1 MHAEIYRHLSHANA
15 VVHTH
20 SPYASSFAVNHQE
33 IPAVLI
39 EMLPF
44 LKGKLDVSPYAQKG
58 SPEVGLNAVPILE
71 RKNACLMA
79 NHGVVAI
86 GGTLPEAYTNSVYV
100 EDAAKIYHLALC
112 SGHPVVIKEYEE
124 V

>member
-1 MHAEIYRHLSHANA
+1 MTLETLGIQAKQAEREL
-15 VVHTH
+15 
-20 SPYASSFAVNHQE
+20 
-33 IPAVLI
+33 
-39 EMLPF
+39 
-44 LKGKLDVSPYAQKG
+44 LK
-58 SPEVGLNAVPILE
+58 LNSLK
-71 RKNACLMA
+71 KNACLMA

>member
-1 MHAEIYRHLSHANA
+1 MHSRE
-15 VVHTH
+15 V
-20 SPYASSFAVNHQE
+20 Q
-33 IPAVLI
+33 
-39 EMLPF
+39 
-44 LKGKLDVSPYAQKG
+44 
-58 SPEVGLNAVPILE
+58 EVGLNAVPILE

-79 NHGVVAI
+79 NHGVEAI

>member
-1 MHAEIYRHLSHANA
+1 MP
-15 VVHTH
+15 V
-20 SPYASSFAVNHQE
+20 
-33 IPAVLI
+33 
-39 EMLPF
+39 
-44 LKGKLDVSPYAQKG
+44 
-58 SPEVGLNAVPILE
+58 
-71 RKNACLMA
+71 LMA